1 MTKPVEPVDP
11 SPKVGDGKSFI
22 ERMQRG
28 MKNDDPEIK
37 KQFAERLEKYV
48 NEGKAL
54 NEQRNEYKRNLG
66 TSPIPSGG
74 GGAGPALG
82 DIEKMMS
89 GKIKKPTYKK
99 GGNVST
105 ASKRADGCAQRGKT
119 KGKFL

>member
-11 SPKVGDGKSFI
+11 SKKIGDGKSFI
-22 ERMQRG
+22 ERMERA
-28 MKNDDPEIK
+28 MPNNDPEIK
-37 KQFAERLEKYV
+37 RQFAEKLEKYV
-48 NEGKAL
+48 NEGKVL

-89 GKIKKPTYKK
+89 GKIKKPTYKS
-99 GGNVST
+99 GGKVS
-105 ASKRADGCAQRGKT
+105 ASSRADGCAVRGKT
-119 KGKFL
+119 KGRIV

>member
-48 NEGKAL
+48 NEGKVL

-89 GKIKKPTYKK
+89 GKIKKPTYKS
-99 GGNVST
+99 GGKVS
-105 ASKRADGCAQRGKT
+105 ASSRADGCAMRGKT
-119 KGKFL
+119 KGRIV